1 MCVSVCVCV
10 CVCACDVQ
18 MVEVRPFFDAGYM
31 VASCAI
37 NGGNVFALLQR
48 HPEVFEQVQC
58 DGAMETGD

>member
-1 MCVSVCVCV
+1 
-10 CVCACDVQ
+10 